1 MAAKFIFRLD
11 DICPDMNYKNF
22 QRIRDIFI
30 KYNIKPIIG
39 VIPDCK
45 DELLKKQAQGNSI
58 EADRFWKEI
67 KELQDIN
74 GWEIA
79 LHGYDHVYINKNSG
93 IFKTNNRAEFAG
105 LSYELQEEKI
115 KKGKMILESKGLEIK
130 AFMAPS
136 HSLDWNTVKALKQNE
151 IYTVTDGIS
160 AFPYVK
166 NDMLFIPQISSWPR
180 KRIYGVDTI
189 CFHINCWTDK
199 MFADLESFFANNKVE
214 IIAFS
219 AAKDIRG
226 SFWLNKLVFVKVK
239 VRRVLS
245 FIKHKIFRR

>member
-45 DELLKKQAQGNSI
+45 DELLKKQAQENSI

-105 LSYELQEEKI
+105 LPYELQEEKI

-136 HSLDWNTVKALKQNE
+136 HSLDWNTIKALKQNE
-151 IYTVTDGIS
+151 IYAVTDGIS

-166 NDMLFIPQISSWPR
+166 NDMLFIPQISSWPK
-180 KRIYGVDTI
+180 KRMFGVDTI

-199 MFADLESFFANNKVE
+199 MFIDLENYLQHHKPKV
-214 IIAFS
+214 IAFS
-219 AAKDIRG
+219 EAKNIKG
-226 SFWLNKLVFVKVK
+226 SMLLNVVVFVKVK

-245 FIKHKIFRR
+245 FVKHKILKK